1 MRKFILLLI
10 LFISLVSKLSAF
22 EDGSPIDLYS
32 LMDPGNDKEVVI
44 LCYHYDE
51 EAVCFYKIDLETDK
65 IHENITDM
73 TLKYTNKSS
82 IDGKSGRFAVNY
94 DSLLYIYNYHSGEML
109 LKTVIDVINDTNC
122 IYSLSYGGESLFVFN
137 RATLKLT
144 VIDTKT
150 GSTSEEL
157 FLGEIPSSNPDAFI
171 LPEKEQVVI
180 RRADSLEYWSVK
192 DGMQSGSVHLSPKA
206 FYVRF
211 CDGGKHL
218 SYFLKPDT
226 FHLMDAAN
234 GDIIYKKKL
243 QKSEIYRYFLSAN
256 MRYLLVDN
264 CVYDIREDTFL
275 FKTWPSLKWS
285 STSLNYVSSDLK
297 IGIGCKSNYYNC
309 FRGTSDPAPEQS
321 YFIYDIADSSKI
333 SSIPPGFIEYPEKIV
348 TNSDCSLASV
358 WSRMDRS
365 TLLVNVVDS
374 SFVKYFQIEAFIHS
388 FTPDSKYLTFTKSDT
403 ILFVNIET
411 KKTDRELFT
420 DMDTITG
427 IIFDSTRNF
436 MIAYNNDLIEVFNTG
451 DYSLRNKTDLVSK
464 GMNLGKIVISP
475 KGEVNYF
482 TKGKS
487 AFHFDPST
495 GSSTARPVAGIPQA
509 PDFNDLT
516 NDGRYALFWNNADS
530 VVSVYDIEEQKTIYG
545 VRIDSF
551 KYNFINNS
559 VITGFLGSHKAI
571 WVFYSEYYIDL
582 KGLFG
587 YNLETG
593 MKINIVGQHGY
604 FETPGITMHIDGKHY
619 FSARCPYRYSLEAIP
634 DELITAVPEETK
646 NGSSAF
652 AYPNPA
658 EHIITISNEK
668 LSENASV
675 LLFDNFGRRID
686 NGKYNF
692 LIDES
697 KISLDVSRLAQGQYI
712 IQILNGT
719 KTIYTRVMV
728 VR

>member
-192 DGMQSGSVHLSPKA
+192 DGMQSGSIHLTPKA
-206 FYVRF
+206 LDVRF

-218 SYFLKPDT
+218 TYLLKPDT
-226 FHLMDAAN
+226 FNLMDAAN
-234 GDIIYKKKL
+234 GSIIYKKKL
-243 QKSEIYRYFLSAN
+243 QRSEIYRYFLTAN
-256 MRYLLVDN
+256 MRYLEVDGY
-264 CVYDIREDTFL
+264 VYDIREDTLL

-285 STSLNYVSSDLK
+285 STSLNYVTSDLK
-297 IGIGCKSNYYNC
+297 RGIGHKSTYYSC
-309 FRGTSDPAPEQS
+309 SKYSSDPPPYQT
-321 YFIYDIADSSKI
+321 YFIYDIEDSTKI
-333 SSIPPGFIEYPEKIV
+333 ASIPIGYIMYPERIIS
-348 TNSDCSLASV
+348 NSDCSLASV
-358 WSRMDRS
+358 WSWMDGS
-365 TLLVNVVDS
+365 TALINVVDS
-374 SFVKYFQIEAFIHS
+374 SFVKYFQIEAVVHS
-388 FTPDSKYLTFTKSDT
+388 FTPDSKYLTFTKPDT

-436 MIAYNNDLIEVFNTG
+436 MIAYNNDLIEVYNTG

-464 GMNLGKIVISP
+464 GMNLGKIVISRN
-475 KGEVNYF
+475 GAMNYF
-482 TKGKS
+482 ATDKS
-487 AFHFDPST
+487 AFSFDPSS
-495 GSSTARPVAGIPQA
+495 GSSVAKPAAGIPQM
-509 PDFNDLT
+509 PDFYDMT
-516 NDGRYALFWNNADS
+516 EDGNYALFRNSTDS
-530 VVSVYDIEEQKTIYG
+530 VISVYGFNEQKIVYSIK
-545 VRIDSF
+545 IDSF
-551 KYNFINNS
+551 KYSSS
-559 VITGFLGSHKAI
+559 VIIGFLGSHKAI
-571 WVFYSEYYIDL
+571 WVFYGDIY
-582 KGLFG
+582 GTRGFFG

-593 MKINIVGQHGY
+593 MKMDILGQRGFY
-604 FETPGITMHIDGKHY
+604 FTPWISMHIDGKHY
-619 FSARCPYRYSLEAIP
+619 FRVSCPDYYSLEEIP
-634 DELITAVPEETK
+634 DELITAVPEETT
-646 NGSSAF
+646 NGSTAF

-686 NGKYNF
+686 NWKYDF
-692 LIDES
+692 LIDDN
-697 KISLDVSRLAQGQYI
+697 KISLDVNRLAQGQYI
-712 IQILNGT
+712 IQILDGS
-719 KTIYTRVMV
+719 KTIYTWVMV
-728 VR
+728 IR